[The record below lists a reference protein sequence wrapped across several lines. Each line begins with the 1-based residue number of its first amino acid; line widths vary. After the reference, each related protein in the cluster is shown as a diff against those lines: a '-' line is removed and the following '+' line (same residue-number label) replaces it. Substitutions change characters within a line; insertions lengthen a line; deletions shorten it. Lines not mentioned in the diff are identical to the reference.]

1 MIYININT
9 SDYENDVR
17 VMTQAFYPEEKIVV
31 RIDEVTDAEYDI
43 ITDVNVSDRH
53 VSGSINE
60 TEKFEF
66 TENTDDKKIIRNH
79 IKRELYR
86 IYSKMTGKVLP
97 WGTLT
102 GIRPVKIPL
111 KMVEEGYS
119 DEEIV
124 RHLKEEYLTNEKKSE
139 LSLEV
144 AHNEDSLLK
153 TLDYNNGYS
162 LYIGIPFCPTTCL
175 YCSFTSYP
183 IGMWKNKVDDYL
195 DALIKE
201 LEYLSV
207 LLKDKKPDS
216 IYIGG
221 GTPTTLLP
229 HQFDRLFNFLE
240 SHFDYSGLKEF
251 TVEAGRPDSIDMD
264 KLRVIKSH
272 GIDRISINPQTM
284 NQKTLDLI
292 GRRHTVEQIY
302 DTYNMARQ
310 CGFENIN
317 MDLIVGLPGEDKED
331 VINTLEKIKELAPD
345 NLTVHS
351 LAIKRAARLNYM
363 KEAYAGYRIE
373 NTDEIIGMTMEYA
386 RQMGMSPYYLYRQKN
401 MAGNFEN
408 VGYAKDGKKGVYNIL
423 IMEEKQSIYAAGAG
437 AQSKIVFPEENREER
452 IENVKDVENYIG
464 RTSEMIERKR
474 KFFNENQVK
483 SKSGADNTV
492 SGF

>member
-1 MIYININT
+1 MIFIGINT
-9 SDYENDVR
+9 KDYENDVR
-17 VMTQAFYPEEKIVV
+17 VMTQAFYPEEKIVSRV
-31 RIDEVTDAEYDI
+31 DEMPEDGVLYDIVTIVTIDESSVKG
-43 ITDVNVSDRH
+43 N
-53 VSGSINE
+53 INNKE
-60 TEKFEF
+60 WFCF
-66 TENTDDKKIIRNH
+66 TEDVDDKKIIRNH
-79 IKRELYR
+79 IKRELYKV
-86 IYSKMTGKVLP
+86 YSSMTGKELP

-111 KMVEEGYS
+111 KMVEDGYE
-119 DEEIV
+119 DEVIV
-124 RHLKEEYLTNEKKSE
+124 HHLKEEYLTKDSKAN

-144 AHNEDSLLK
+144 AKNEHELLK
-153 TLDYNNGYS
+153 NLDYNNGYS
-162 LYIGIPFCPTTCL
+162 LYIGVPFCPTTCL

-195 DALIKE
+195 DALTKE

-240 SHFDYSGLKEF
+240 SHFDYSNLKEF
-251 TVEAGRPDSIDMD
+251 TVEAGRPDSITLD
-264 KLRVIKSH
+264 KLKVIKAH

-310 CGFENIN
+310 CGFDNIN
-317 MDLIVGLPGEDKED
+317 MDLIVGLPGENKED
-331 VINTLEKIKELAPD
+331 VINTLEQIKKLDPD

-363 KEAYAGYRIE
+363 KEVYADYRIE
-373 NTDEIIGMTMEYA
+373 NTDEIIEMTMDYA
-386 RQMGMSPYYLYRQKN
+386 RQMQMSPYYLYRQKN

-437 AQSKIVFPEENREER
+437 AQSKIVFPEENRVER

-474 KFFNENQVK
+474 NFFNEN
-483 SKSGADNTV
+483 
-492 SGF
+492 

>member
-1 MIYININT
+1 MIFININT
-9 SDYENDVR
+9 RDYENDVR

-31 RIDEVTDAEYDI
+31 RIDEVPDEEHDI
-43 ITDVNVSDRH
+43 ITDVTALGRH
-53 VSGSINE
+53 VSGSVNE

-119 DEEIV
+119 DEEIIS
-124 RHLKEEYLTNEKKSE
+124 HLKEEYLTNEKKAK

-201 LEYLSV
+201 LEYLSI

-229 HQFDRLFNFLE
+229 YQFDRLFNFLE
-240 SHFDYSGLKEF
+240 SHFDYSALKEF

-373 NTDEIIGMTMEYA
+373 NTDEIIGITMDYA

-437 AQSKIVFPEENREER
+437 AQSKIVFSKENRVER

-474 KFFNENQVK
+474 KFFNEN
-483 SKSGADNTV
+483 
-492 SGF
+492 